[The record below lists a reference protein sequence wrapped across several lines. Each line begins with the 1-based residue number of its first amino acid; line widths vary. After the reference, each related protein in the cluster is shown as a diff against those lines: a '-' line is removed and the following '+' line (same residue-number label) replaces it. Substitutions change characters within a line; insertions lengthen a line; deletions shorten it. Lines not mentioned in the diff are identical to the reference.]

1 MLIVQNIGQKKDND
15 YTFVG
20 GLNLFC
26 AAILWLDQ
34 HDSWM
39 NQVVDGIGIHIP
51 PDCGGL
57 VGEKEPVPCL

>member
-51 PDCGGL
+51 PD
-57 VGEKEPVPCL
+57 